1 MNATMIS
8 ALVRHLLTGIAGAL
22 AARYSVDGAAV
33 DAIVSGLAAAA
44 GVVWSAWDKRV
55 R

>member
-8 ALVRHLLTGIAGAL
+8 ALTRHLLTGIAGAL
-22 AARYSVDGAAV
+22 AARYSMDGAAA
-33 DAIVSGLAAAA
+33 DAVVSGLAAAA
-44 GVVWSAWDKRV
+44 GIAWSAWDKRV